1 MKRITGPDGLPYL
14 IETQEDDEQS
24 NNWATPD
31 FQPAMEDTSS
41 LPSFSGIP
49 RNSEKLDNLMRYFPV
64 AMDGATDW
72 ATNRED
78 NEQFIDHLV
87 HKFPSDMQKL
97 APSELLPYLHR
108 GWSRGADS
116 KNAEQFLPAFI
127 NRAAPGEEGLTP
139 SELLPYLRRDWPR
152 TDNKGLAQF
161 LPDTI
166 NMAAPGADDAQIQD
180 QDFLSR
186 LPDMQGLTPLDLRPS
201 MYKELSLEDARKY
214 IRLLPGT
221 MSGDVDPFAGLQFSR
236 RPNPDYEQKLAA
248 LEGSGDG
255 MQAAPP
261 TRGLLLRA
269 MAANDD
275 IGPDENL
282 TGQSR
287 RADDDMSPGSGAQ
300 GTIGNQL
307 GLLNKFSFPQSSAV
321 KSVPASFIR
330 QSELY
335 ARTHSALPL
344 FDEDV
349 DINPSRFPH
358 DPYMPSDM
366 RLEND
371 VGGRAISGDA
381 INQGQ
386 EKAWDEGLRLY
397 DDPATDNKVSDEEGE
412 RRTAKLLRSRLLQA
426 REDSDK
432 ALTPIGARVTNSPE
446 AIAVAMGQD
455 VVRMKKGMT
464 GKDMKADRATF
475 NKNTVDELHELDA
488 IADREGYSA
497 ANRAMLKN
505 TYALARY
512 GALNKDNPDFMWTK
526 LGIFAANTVR
536 HGLVQSHNSAD
547 ALDGLGPILPLM
559 SGASGILGGMSV
571 IEAAKL
577 TRAMADETLKG
588 QIDVLKDVG
597 GLSVMHKMYGSA
609 AMQDAAFESMSDAAR
624 DSFKLQR
631 QAEEARDRG
640 DMQGFYRLQTD
651 AAIEMG
657 RHEQSNLQTMW
668 DKPSMAAFSKL
679 NAMLLKETGMALVHP
694 DIYIGTNRDTDKT
707 NSKNITVPQGSE
719 DLTSLENRVNIAR
732 NGFNTINEM
741 RQTPEGNNLLNF
753 HQRQLGS
760 GSRLIKPFFKPDWW
774 KFNT

>member
-1 MKRITGPDGLPYL
+1 MAMKRITGPDGLPYL
-14 IETQEDDEQS
+14 IDTQEDDEQS
-24 NNWATPD
+24 DNWANSD
-31 FQPAMEDTSS
+31 FLSALEDSSS
-41 LPSFSGIP
+41 LTPISGIP
-49 RNSEKLDNLMRYFPV
+49 RSSEELDHLVRYFPS
-64 AMDGATDW
+64 AMHRATDS
-72 ATNRED
+72 ED
-78 NEQFIDHLV
+78 KEQYIDHLV
-87 HKFPSDMQKL
+87 PKFPSDMPNL
-97 APSELLPYLHR
+97 APSELLPYLRR

-116 KNAEQFLPAFI
+116 KNAEQLLPAFI
-127 NRAAPGEEGLTP
+127 NRAASGEEGLTP
-139 SELLPYLRRDWPR
+139 SELPPYLRRGWPR
-152 TDNKGLAQF
+152 TDNNGLTQF
-161 LPDTI
+161 VPDTI
-166 NMAAPGADDAQIQD
+166 NRAAPGADDAQIRGPA
-180 QDFLSR
+180 FLSR
-186 LPDMQGLTPLDLRPS
+186 LPDMQGLTPLDLRPA
-201 MYKELSLEDARKY
+201 MYKELSPEEARKA
-214 IRLLPGT
+214 IRLLSGT
-221 MSGDVDPFAGLQFSR
+221 MNGEADPFAGLQFSR
-236 RPNPDYEQKLAA
+236 RPNPDDEQKLAA
-248 LEGSGDG
+248 PGSSGGDR
-255 MQAAPP
+255 QAATPV
-261 TRGLLLRA
+261 RGLLLRA

-300 GTIGNQL
+300 GNIGNQL

-335 ARTHSALPL
+335 ARTPSALPL

-358 DPYMPSDM
+358 DPYMPLDT

-386 EKAWDEGLRLY
+386 EKAWDEGLSLH
-397 DDPATDNKVSDEEGE
+397 DGPATDNKVSAEEGE
-412 RRTAKLLRSRLLQA
+412 RLTAKLLRSRLLQA

-432 ALTPIGARVTNSPE
+432 ALTPIGARANNSPE

-455 VVRMKKGMT
+455 VARMKKGMT

-475 NKNTVDELHELDA
+475 NKNTEDELHELDA

-571 IEAAKL
+571 GEAANL

-609 AMQDAAFESMSDAAR
+609 AMKDAAFESMSDAAR

-651 AAIEMG
+651 AAIQMG

-707 NSKNITVPQGSE
+707 NTRNITVPQGSE